1 MIMAITDFSI
11 VRRSLRSRLFSTC
24 VTALTVGVAVALML
38 VLLSMRDAGRQA
50 FQRGSGNMH
59 LLVSRDSSPMV
70 SILNGIYYANAP
82 RAPIPWEKYEQLA
95 GSFPLEFAIPT
106 QLGDSYRGFPVLAT
120 DGEFFSAFEP
130 NVGEPWVFASGR
142 PFDTVF
148 EVVVGSTAARESGLG
163 VGSELFLT
171 HGIAQSRQLGQADA
185 MTPHEHREFVYK
197 VVGVLEATGSAHD
210 RALFTDLTSSWIIH
224 AHDRRKLDDPSIRTT
239 SVDDL
244 IDADMLITGIY
255 MRVATRPGMQ
265 VTASLQTVFDQLRRD
280 TSVVVAQPVQQ
291 INALFAIVSN
301 IDQVFIAMAAVV
313 MISSAISIMLAL
325 YNSLEQRR
333 RQIAVL
339 RVLGCS
345 RPRVFG
351 LLVTE
356 ATVIGILGAGLGV
369 LLAVAGAFGA
379 ASALKQ
385 AIGLVVT
392 PAFGLELTLAV
403 VTGAILLAA
412 AAGVVPAVMAYRS
425 SVADHLK
432 PLG

>member
-1 MIMAITDFSI
+1 MALTDFAI
-11 VRRSLRSRLFSTC
+11 VRRSLRSRMFSTC
-24 VTALTVGVAVALML
+24 VTAVTVAVAVGLML
-38 VLLSMRDAGRQA
+38 VLLSMRDAGQQA
-50 FQRGSGNMH
+50 FNRGSGNMH
-59 LLVSRDSSPMV
+59 LLVSRDSSPLV
-70 SILNGIYYANAP
+70 SVLNGIYYANAP
-82 RAPIPWEKYEQLA
+82 RAPIPWDKYEQLA
-95 GSFPLEFAIPT
+95 GAFPLEFAIPT

-120 DGEFFSAFEP
+120 TPEFFTAFEP
-130 NVGEPWVFASGR
+130 NPDEPWVFAAGR
-142 PFDTVF
+142 AFDKPF
-148 EVVVGSTAARESGLG
+148 EVVVGATAARETGLR

-171 HGIAQSRQLGQADA
+171 HGIPQSRQLGQQDA
-185 MTPHEHREFVYK
+185 MAPHEHREFIYT
-197 VVGVLEATGSAHD
+197 VVGVLVATGSAHD
-210 RALFTDLTSSWIIH
+210 RALFTDLNSAWVIH
-224 AHDRRKLDDPSIRTT
+224 AHDRRKNADASVRTT

-244 IDADMLITGIY
+244 IESDRLITGIY
-255 MRVATRPGMQ
+255 IRVATRPGQQ

-280 TSVVVAQPVQQ
+280 TSIVVAQPVQQ

-345 RPRVFG
+345 RPRIFG

-356 ATVIGILGAGLGV
+356 ATVIGLLGAGLGV
-369 LLAVAGAFGA
+369 VLAVAGAFA
-379 ASALKQ
+379 AAAALKE

-392 PAFGLELTLAV
+392 PVFGLELTLAV
-403 VTGAILLAA
+403 VTGAVLLAA
-412 AAGVVPAVMAYRS
+412 AAGVIPAINAYRAP
-425 SVADHLK
+425 VADNLK

>member
-1 MIMAITDFSI
+1 MALTDFAI
-11 VRRSLRSRLFSTC
+11 VRRSLRSRMFSTC
-24 VTALTVGVAVALML
+24 VTAVTVAVAVALML
-38 VLLSMRDAGRQA
+38 VLLSMRDAGKQA
-50 FQRGSGNMH
+50 FTRGSGNMH

-70 SILNGIYYANAP
+70 SVLNGIYYANAP
-82 RAPIPWEKYEQLA
+82 RAPIPWAKYEQLA
-95 GSFPLEFAIPT
+95 SAFPLEFAIPT

-120 DGEFFSAFEP
+120 TPEFFAAFQP
-130 NVGEPWVFASGR
+130 NPDEPWSFAGGR
-142 PFDTVF
+142 AFVKPF
-148 EVVVGSTAARESGLG
+148 EVVLGATAARETGLRI
-163 VGSELFLT
+163 GSELFLT

-185 MTPHEHREFVYK
+185 MTPHEHREFVYT
-197 VVGVLEATGSAHD
+197 VVGVLAPTGSAHD
-210 RALFTDLTSSWIIH
+210 RALFTDLNSSWVIH
-224 AHDRRKLDDPSIRTT
+224 AHDRRKLADKAIRTT
-239 SVDDL
+239 TVDDL
-244 IDADMLITGIY
+244 VEGDRLITGIFL
-255 MRVATRPGMQ
+255 RVATRPGQQ

-280 TSVVVAQPVQQ
+280 TSIVVAQPVQQ

-345 RPRVFG
+345 RPRIFG

-369 LLAVAGAFGA
+369 LLAVAGAFVA
-379 ASALKQ
+379 ASMLRQ

-392 PAFGLELTLAV
+392 PVFGLELTLAV
-403 VTGAILLAA
+403 VTGAILLSA
-412 AAGVVPAVMAYRS
+412 AAGIIPAITAYRV

>member
-1 MIMAITDFSI
+1 MALTDFAI

-24 VTALTVGVAVALML
+24 VTALTVAVAVALML
-38 VLLSMRDAGRQA
+38 VLLSLRDAGRQA
-50 FQRGSGNMH
+50 FTRGSGNMH
-59 LLVSRDSSPMV
+59 LLVSRDSSPLV

-82 RAPIPWEKYEQLA
+82 RAPIPWDKYEQLA
-95 GSFPLEFAIPT
+95 SSFPLEFAIPT

-120 DGEFFSAFEP
+120 TPEFFSAFQP
-130 NVGEPWVFASGR
+130 NPDEAWVFSQGR
-142 PFDTVF
+142 SFDKPF
-148 EVVVGSTAARESGLG
+148 EVVVGAVAARETGLA

-171 HGIAQSRQLGQADA
+171 HGIPQSRQLGQPDA
-185 MTPHEHREFVYK
+185 MKPHVHREFVYT
-197 VVGVLEATGSAHD
+197 VVGVLELTGSAHD
-210 RALFTDLTSSWIIH
+210 RALFTDLNSSWVIH
-224 AHDRRKLDDPSIRTT
+224 AHDRRKLEDKNVRTT
-239 SVDDL
+239 TIDDL
-244 IDADMLITGIY
+244 IEADRLITGIY
-255 MRVATRPGMQ
+255 MRVATRPGQQ

-280 TSVVVAQPVQQ
+280 TSIVVAQPVQQ

-333 RQIAVL
+333 RQIAIL

-345 RPRVFG
+345 RPRIFG
-351 LLVTE
+351 LLITE
-356 ATVIGILGAGLGV
+356 ATLIGIFGAALGLG
-369 LLAVAGAFGA
+369 LAVAGAFAA

-392 PAFGLELTLAV
+392 PVFGLEVSLAV
-403 VTGAILLAA
+403 ITGAILLAA
-412 AAGVVPAVMAYRS
+412 AAGIIPAITAYRS

>member
-1 MIMAITDFSI
+1 MALTDLAI
-11 VRRSLRSRLFSTC
+11 VRRSLRSRMFSTC

-38 VLLSMRDAGRQA
+38 VLLSMRDSGRQA
-50 FQRGSGNMH
+50 FARGSGNMH

-70 SILNGIYYANAP
+70 SILNGIYYANPP
-82 RAPIPWEKYEQLA
+82 RASIPWAKYEELA
-95 GSFPLEFAIPT
+95 ASFPLEFAIPT

-120 DGEFFSAFEP
+120 TPEFFSAFEP
-130 NVGEPWVFASGR
+130 NIDEPWVFGAGQGR
-142 PFDTVF
+142 AFEKPF
-148 EVVVGSTAARESGLG
+148 EVVVGSTAASETGLR
-163 VGSELFLT
+163 VGSKIFLT

-185 MTPHEHREFVYK
+185 MAPHEHREFEYT
-197 VVGVLEATGSAHD
+197 VVGVLEPTGSAHD
-210 RALFTDLTSSWIIH
+210 RALFTALESSWVIH
-224 AHDRRKLDDPSIRTT
+224 AHDRRKLADKDIRTT
-239 SVDDL
+239 TEADL
-244 IDADMLITGIY
+244 LESDRLITGIF
-255 MRVATRPGMQ
+255 MRVATRPGQQ

-280 TSVVVAQPVQQ
+280 TSIVVAQPVQQ

-313 MISSAISIMLAL
+313 MVSSAISIMLAL

-356 ATVIGILGAGLGV
+356 ATIIGLLGAGLGV
-369 LLAVAGAFGA
+369 VLAVAGAFA
-379 ASALKQ
+379 AAAALKE
-385 AIGLVVT
+385 AIGLVVS
-392 PAFGLELTLAV
+392 PNFGLELTLAV
-403 VTGAILLAA
+403 VTGAILLSA
-412 AAGVVPAVMAYRS
+412 AAGIIPAIMAYQS

>member
-1 MIMAITDFSI
+1 MALTDFAI
-11 VRRSLRSRLFSTC
+11 VRRSLRSRMFSTC
-24 VTALTVGVAVALML
+24 VTAITVAVAVALML
-38 VLLSMRDAGRQA
+38 VLLSMRDAGKQA

-82 RAPIPWEKYEQLA
+82 RAPIPWDKFEQLA
-95 GSFPLEFAIPT
+95 SSFPLEFAIPT

-120 DGEFFSAFEP
+120 TPEFFSEFQP
-130 NVGEPWVFASGR
+130 NPDEPWAFAQGR
-142 PFDTVF
+142 AFDKPF
-148 EVVVGSTAARESGLG
+148 EVVVGSTVARETGLSI
-163 VGSELFLT
+163 GSELFLT
-171 HGIAQSRQLGQADA
+171 HGIPQSRQLGQPDA
-185 MTPHEHREFVYK
+185 MKPHEHREFVYTI
-197 VVGVLEATGSAHD
+197 VGLLAPTGSAHD

-224 AHDRRKLDDPSIRTT
+224 AHDRRKLEDKNIKTT
-239 SVDDL
+239 TADDL
-244 IDADMLITGIY
+244 IDADRLITGIY

-280 TSVVVAQPVQQ
+280 TSIVVAQPVQQ

-333 RQIAVL
+333 RQIAIL
-339 RVLGCS
+339 RTLGCS
-345 RPRVFG
+345 RIRIFG
-351 LLVTE
+351 LLITE
-356 ATVIGILGAGLGV
+356 ATLIGILGAALGV
-369 LLAVAGAFGA
+369 VLALIGAFA
-379 ASALKQ
+379 AAATLKQ

-392 PAFGLELTLAV
+392 PVFGLELTLAV
-403 VTGAILLAA
+403 ITGAILLAA
-412 AAGVVPAVMAYRS
+412 AAGIIPAITAYRS